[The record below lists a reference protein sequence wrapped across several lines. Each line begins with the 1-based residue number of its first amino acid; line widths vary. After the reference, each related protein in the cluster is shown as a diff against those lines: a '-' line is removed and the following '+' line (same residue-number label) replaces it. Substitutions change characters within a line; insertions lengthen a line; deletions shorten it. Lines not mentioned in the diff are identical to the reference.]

1 MISLV
6 RSFQLNIAAC
16 VAAFAGVILPASTLA
31 APKPAPPTVPAAAA
45 TKAPAVP
52 AVPLPPV
59 LPDSGLLKPP
69 VNLPI
74 SGMSSPALSP
84 HGHRICFTYRGSLWI
99 VNSAGGTAK
108 RLTVNQNV
116 DFYPHWSPNGK
127 WIACTSLRAGNFDVY
142 LVPTSGGEPRQV
154 TLASSSDWGS
164 DWSADGT
171 HILFYA
177 IGRAARV
184 SGQAESSIPIMQ
196 INLHNLRVRQ
206 LTNDT
211 RALRFA
217 KYVPGTHDIVFSR
230 GGEPWWRPWYR
241 GTDACQLM
249 VENLASGLITAV
261 KPSRDQQFWPMCSP
275 DGRYVY
281 CATIMDGQNTPNIW
295 RLPLH
300 GGSPF
305 QVTHYK
311 TDAVRWPDLARD
323 GSLMCYLYNGKIYT
337 VQPNGSKPTKLEI
350 FAPTDARVNLET
362 HVVLHSGATES
373 AVSPDGKTIA
383 LVVQGQIWTMPSAGG
398 DAHRLTQN
406 IAHNA
411 DIAWSP
417 DGKLIAYRSDV
428 GNQPDLYTIDAKT
441 GKTTRLTDDMAQE
454 RGPTWSPDGTMI
466 AFAKS
471 GDKPGLY
478 EVPGNGSGPERFLA
492 PGNGNNIDNGILSL
506 NWSPDNRWL
515 AYSRSDRFDVT
526 DIWMVPAVGGNPSN
540 ITRYPNNNYNPMF
553 TGDGRFLVYVSD
565 RNGMP
570 QLFRLQL
577 EKGGGPGI
585 KPSPKQVPVNFE
597 DITNRSML
605 INTPAPVE
613 DFSITPDGS
622 RIVFLAGGQFW
633 VVGVNGT
640 ALMHVF
646 GPVQESPHSTIQFS
660 SDGRRFFYLSS
671 NGQPQWLL
679 IPPGPPAQPNAIPFN
694 ASYTFNRRQIE
705 LQAFNE
711 FYRRFGANFYDR
723 HMHGVDWPKLR
734 TKYEPQLNGVGTPF
748 EFANLLSEM
757 VGEVNSSHSEI
768 APNYSASGPVT
779 ATLGIHYDTSY
790 DGPGLKVVSV
800 VKDGPADKAKSRVFP
815 GDYIL
820 SIDGKSVVMTEKYYE
835 LLQDKAG
842 KPLTLVVNNKPV
854 AAGARTITVT
864 ATSQA
869 ALGALKLKDLIAKR
883 KAEVEKLSNG
893 KLAYIY
899 IPAMDEGSLRLFV
912 RDLDTDALR
921 KDGLIID
928 IRGNPGGNTHP
939 QLLQALA
946 QRIYG
951 YNRTRDSLVQTAP
964 PRAFHKP
971 TVLLINQNSYSDA
984 EVFPAG
990 FRALKL
996 GTIVGVATP
1005 GYVIGT
1011 RDATLLDGTHFRLP
1025 SVGYW
1030 DLTGHTLENL
1040 GVQPDITVVR
1050 TPAEAAAH
1058 DDVQLKA
1065 AVKVALKQIEEHPAS
1080 APPVLLPTS
1089 ANPNGGSSAVSPGS
1103 GVK

>member
-6 RSFQLNIAAC
+6 RSLRFTIAAC
-16 VAAFAGVILPASTLA
+16 AAVSVAALVPISSVAAAKPMAKSAPAGTKAA
-31 APKPAPPTVPAAAA
+31 APQAIPP
-45 TKAPAVP
+45 
-52 AVPLPPV
+52 PPV

-99 VNSAGGTAK
+99 VGSDGGTAK

-116 DFYPHWSPNGK
+116 DFYPHWSPDGK
-127 WIACTSLRAGNFDVY
+127 WIAFTSLRSGNFDVY
-142 LVPTSGGEPRQV
+142 LVPTNGGQPRQV
-154 TLASSSDWGS
+154 TLASSSDWGC
-164 DWSADGT
+164 DWSADGS
-171 HILFYA
+171 HILFYS

-196 INLHNLRVRQ
+196 VNLHNLRVRQ

-217 KYVPGTHDIVFSR
+217 KYVPGTDDIVFCR

-241 GTDACQLM
+241 GSDACQLM
-249 VENLASGLITAV
+249 VENVKTGNISAV

-275 DGRYVY
+275 DGKFVY
-281 CATIMDGQNTPNIW
+281 CATIMNGQNTPNIW
-295 RLPLH
+295 RLGLR
-300 GGSPF
+300 GGGTV
-305 QVTHYK
+305 QITHYT

-323 GSLMCYLYNGKIYT
+323 GSLLCYLYDGKICT
-337 VQPNGSKPTKLEI
+337 VKPTGGKPTELQI
-350 FAPTDARVNLET
+350 FAPTDVRVNLDT
-362 HVVLHSGATES
+362 HVVLHAGATES

-383 LVVQGQIWTMPSAGG
+383 LVVQGQIWTMPAAGG

-417 DGKLIAYRSDV
+417 DSKLIAFRSDA
-428 GNQPDLYTIDAKT
+428 GNQPDLYTIDAST
-441 GKTTRLTDDMAQE
+441 GKTTRLTDDMASE

-471 GDKPGLY
+471 GSKPGLY
-478 EVPGNGSGPERFLA
+478 VVPGNGSAPERFLA
-492 PGNGNNIDNGILSL
+492 PGNGNNIDDGILSL
-506 NWSPDNRWL
+506 NWSPDNRWI

-526 DIWMVPAVGGNPSN
+526 DIWLIPSVGGNPTN
-540 ITRYPNNNYNPMF
+540 ITKYPNNNFNPMF
-553 TGDGRFLVYVSD
+553 TGDGRFLIYVSD
-565 RNGMP
+565 RNGPP

-577 EKGGGPGI
+577 EKGTGPGI
-585 KPSPKQVPVNFE
+585 KPSAKRVPVNFD
-597 DITNRSML
+597 DITNRSVQ
-605 INTPAPVE
+605 INTPAPIQ

-633 VVGVNGT
+633 VIGVNGQ
-640 ALMHVF
+640 ALMHIY
-646 GPVQESPHSTIQFS
+646 GPVQEADHSTIQFS
-660 SDGRRFFYLSS
+660 SDGRRFFYLDSA
-671 NGQPQWLL
+671 GQPQWLL
-679 IPPGPPAQPNAIPFN
+679 IPPGPPAQPNTIPFN
-694 ASYTFNRRQIE
+694 ASYTFNRRLIQ

-723 HMHGVDWPKLR
+723 YMHGVDWPKLR
-734 TKYEPQLNGVGTPF
+734 DKYEPQLNGVGTPF

-768 APNYSASGPVT
+768 APNYSPSGPIT
-779 ATLGIHYDTSY
+779 ATIGVRYDTNY
-790 DGPGLKVVSV
+790 AGPGLKVLSV
-800 VKDGPADKAKSRVFP
+800 VKNGPCDAPHSRVFP

-820 SIDGKSVVMTEKYYE
+820 SIDGKPVVMTETYYD

-842 KPLTLVVNNKPV
+842 KHLTLVVNNKPV
-854 AAGARTITVT
+854 AEGARTITVT
-864 ATSQA
+864 ATSQG
-869 ALGALKLKDLIAKR
+869 ALGAIKLKDLIAKR
-883 KAEVEKLSNG
+883 RAEVDRLSDG

-899 IPAMDEGSLRLFV
+899 IPAMDGSSLKLFI
-912 RDLDTDALR
+912 RELDTEALR
-921 KDGLIID
+921 KQGLIID

-964 PRAFHKP
+964 ARAFHKP

-984 EVFPAG
+984 EVFPSG

-1040 GVQPDITVVR
+1040 GIKPDITVVR

-1058 DDVQLKA
+1058 DDVQLKE
-1065 AVKVALKQIEEHPAS
+1065 AVKVVLQQIEEHPA
-1080 APPVLLPTS
+1080 PPIPTLLPTS
-1089 ANPNGGSSAVSPGS
+1089 ANPNGGSSAVPPGS
-1103 GVK
+1103 GIK